1 MVKQPSI
8 FFKINQEN
16 RDFDSRYL
24 KIHRVR
30 KIIENLLK
38 SGFTPYELEEESIEP
53 IKVNDNNTAFSAL
66 DFALELKKNSVSD
79 KTFIDYKHRISK
91 FKKHLKDRYLNDLP
105 IKNIT
110 KKDINEFLNS
120 VLVNSSPR
128 NRNNTLTV
136 LNTIFSTLE
145 ENDLIEYNVSV

>member
-66 DFALELKKNSVSD
+66 DFALELKKIV
-79 KTFIDYKHRISK
+79 F
-91 FKKHLKDRYLNDLP
+91 L
-105 IKNIT
+105 IKP
-110 KKDINEFLNS
+110 S
-120 VLVNSSPR
+120 
-128 NRNNTLTV
+128 
-136 LNTIFSTLE
+136 
-145 ENDLIEYNVSV
+145 